1 MLFKEQI
8 DKRLDIEQQNL
19 HEAVGMFV
27 EDVGLHSRL
36 KGKVASGSHAVR
48 EVLAALDIADGYELD
63 DENPFLTL
71 EEQLKQILN
80 PNGIMYRLVELKGK
94 WWKKAV
100 GPMLGYDKEGKW
112 VALLP
117 SRAKMT
123 YTYTNKEGKKVE
135 VTAKSMKEDLKTEA
149 LCFFPALPMRKI
161 NMGDLLNFMVKAFT
175 INDVLRL
182 LLISALIA
190 ILGMFLPY
198 VNKQMFDTVI
208 PNGTKSDIIPV
219 ASLLI
224 GATMG
229 GILFN
234 LIRDWILK
242 RLKELVSI
250 RIEPAVMARTF
261 LLKAKFFMQYS
272 SGELNERI
280 MSVGRLCDLAND
292 MLVSTSITAVFS
304 IVYIFQMKNYAQSL
318 MMPGMIVILG
328 QFFLTLTL
336 LWFQRKQDKRMIVV
350 SAKMTSLVFD
360 LMNGVQKIKLTG
372 SEKRAFTR
380 WLQTYRESAQLEF
393 NPPLLLKVSGALM
406 VLLNLGGIAFIYF
419 TAAKNQVTPSDYIA
433 FNAAYGMVSG
443 AFMALIGVAPQLSR
457 MEPLLKQA
465 KPIMEAEP
473 EVNEFS
479 KQVSFLSGAIE
490 ISHLSFRYSEDTP
503 LILDDVSLKV
513 CPGEYVGVVGRSG
526 CGKST
531 LMRLLLGFETPNS
544 GAIYYDDYDLNEV
557 DKSSLRQK
565 IGTCLQSGSLF
576 PGDIFSNITITAPW
590 STRDDA
596 WEAARLAGIAQDIE
610 ALPMGMNTLISEG
623 GGGLSGGQKQRLL
636 IARALLNKP
645 SILFFDEATSAL
657 DNVSQ
662 KMVSDNLDQM
672 GCTRI
677 VIAHRLS
684 TIRHCDRII
693 VLEKGHIAEEGTFE
707 ELKEKGGLFAEM
719 IKRQEL

>member
-8 DKRLDIEQQNL
+8 DKRLEQEQLNL
-19 HEAVGMFV
+19 NEAVGKFV
-27 EDVGLHSRL
+27 EEVGLQSRL
-36 KGKVASGSHAVR
+36 KKTSASDSHAVKA
-48 EVLAALDIADGYELD
+48 VLEALDVVGGYELD
-63 DENPFLTL
+63 EDNPFLTL
-71 EEQLKQILN
+71 EEQLAQILN
-80 PNGIMYRLVELKGK
+80 PRGIMYRRIELKDK
-94 WWKKAV
+94 WWKGAV
-100 GPMLGYDKEGKW
+100 GPMLGYDKEGNW

-117 SRAKMT
+117 LRMKAT
-123 YTYTNKEGKKVE
+123 YTYINKKGERVE
-135 VTAKSMKEDLKTEA
+135 VTSQCMKTDLKSEA

-161 NMGDLLNFMVKAFT
+161 NLRDLLMFMTKAFT
-175 INDVLRL
+175 MSDAIRL
-182 LLISALIA
+182 FLISGLITL
-190 ILGMFLPY
+190 LGMLVPY

-208 PNGTKSDIIPV
+208 PNGEKNDMV
-219 ASLLI
+219 AIGALLI
-224 GATMG
+224 GAAIG

-234 LIRDWILK
+234 LIRDWMLK
-242 RLKELVSI
+242 RLKELVSV
-250 RIEPAVMARTF
+250 RVEPAVMARTF
-261 LLKAKFFMQYS
+261 LLKAKFFMQYA

-280 MSVGRLCDLAND
+280 MSIGRLCDLAND

-304 IVYIFQMKNYAQSL
+304 VVYIFQMKNYAQSL
-318 MMPGMIVILG
+318 MTPGMTIIFG
-328 QFFLTLTL
+328 QFILTLTM
-336 LWFQRKQDKRMIVV
+336 LWFQRKQDKRIIKV
-350 SAKMTSLVFD
+350 SAKLTALIFD

-380 WLQTYRESAQLEF
+380 WLQVYRENAQLEF
-393 NPPLLLKVSGALM
+393 NPPFILKISGALM
-406 VLLNLGGIAFIYF
+406 VLLNLGGMAYIYL
-419 TAAKNQVTPSDYIA
+419 TAAKNEVTPSDFIA

-443 AFMALIGVAPQLSR
+443 AFTALIGIAPQLSR

-465 KPIMEAEP
+465 KPIMDEVP
-473 EVNEFS
+473 EVNEKS

-503 LILDDVSLKV
+503 KIFDDISLKIR
-513 CPGEYVGVVGRSG
+513 PGEYVAIVGKSG

-531 LMRLLLGFETPNS
+531 LLRLMLGFETPQT

-576 PGDIFSNITITAPW
+576 PGDVFSNITITAPW
-590 STRDDA
+590 STRENA
-596 WEAARLAGIAQDIE
+596 WEAARLAGIDKDIE

-623 GGGLSGGQKQRLL
+623 GGGFSGGQKQRLL

-693 VLEKGHIAEEGTFE
+693 VLDKGIIAEEGTFE
-707 ELKEKGGLFAEM
+707 ELKRKDGLFAEM
-719 IKRQEL
+719 IKRQEV

>member
-80 PNGIMYRLVELKGK
+80 PNGIMYRQVELKGK

>member
-8 DKRLDIEQQNL
+8 DKRLETEQQNL
-19 HEAVGMFV
+19 HEAVGQFV
-27 EDVGLHSRL
+27 EDVGLCSRL
-36 KGKVASGSHAVR
+36 KGKAVSDTHAVR
-48 EVLAALDIADGYELD
+48 EVLSALDVADGYELD
-63 DENPFLTL
+63 DENPFLSL
-71 EEQLKQILN
+71 EEQLKQILS
-80 PNGIMYRLVELKGK
+80 PKGIMCRQVELKGD
-94 WWKKAV
+94 WWKTAV

-117 SRAKMT
+117 SRTKMA

-135 VTAKSMKEDLKTEA
+135 VTDQSMKEVLKTEA
-149 LCFFPALPMRKI
+149 LCFFSALPMRKI
-161 NMGDLLNFMVKAFT
+161 NMGDLLSFMMKSFT
-175 INDVLRL
+175 MNDVLRL
-182 LLISALIA
+182 FLISALISV
-190 ILGMFLPY
+190 LGMFLPY
-198 VNKQMFDTVI
+198 VNKQIFDTVI
-208 PNGTKSDIIPV
+208 PNGIKSDIIPV

-234 LIRDWILK
+234 LIRDWMLK
-242 RLKELVSI
+242 RMKELVSI
-250 RIEPAVMARTF
+250 RVEPAVMARTF

-280 MSVGRLCDLAND
+280 MSVGRLCDMAND

-304 IVYIFQMKNYAQSL
+304 IVYIFQMKNYAQVL
-318 MMPGMIVILG
+318 MLPGMTIIFG
-328 QFFLTLTL
+328 QFLLTIAL
-336 LWFQRKQDKRMIVV
+336 LWFQRKQDKRMIVA
-350 SAKMTSLVFD
+350 SAKLTSLVFD

-380 WLQTYRESAQLEF
+380 WLQTYRESAQLEY
-393 NPPLLLKVSGALM
+393 NPPLLLKLSEALM
-406 VLLNLGGIAFIYF
+406 ALLNLSGVAFFYF

-433 FNAAYGMVSG
+433 FHAAFGMVSG
-443 AFMALIGVAPQLSR
+443 AFMALIGIAPQLAR
-457 MEPLLKQA
+457 MEPLLEQA
-465 KPIMEAEP
+465 KPILEAEP
-473 EVNEFS
+473 EVNEAS
-479 KQVSFLSGAIE
+479 KQVQFLSGAIE

-503 LILDDVSLKV
+503 LILDDVSLKIQ
-513 CPGEYVGVVGRSG
+513 PGEYLGVVGRSG

-531 LMRLLLGFETPNS
+531 LMRLMLGFETPDS
-544 GAIYYDDYDLNEV
+544 GAIYFDDYDLNEV

-576 PGDIFSNITITAPW
+576 PGDVFSNITITAPW
-590 STRDDA
+590 CTREDA
-596 WEAARLAGIAQDIE
+596 WEAARLAGIAKDIE

-623 GGGLSGGQKQRLL
+623 GGGFSGGQKQRLL

-693 VLEKGHIAEEGTFE
+693 VLEKGQVVERGTHK
-707 ELKEKGGLFAEM
+707 ELYAKGGAYT
-719 IKRQEL
+719 ELVTSE

>member
-19 HEAVGMFV
+19 HEAVGSFV
-27 EDVGLHSRL
+27 ENVGLYYRL
-36 KGKVASGSHAVR
+36 RDKVTTDAHAVR
-48 EVLAALDIADGYELD
+48 EVLSALNVTDNYELD
-63 DENPFLTL
+63 DESPFLTL
-71 EEQLKQILN
+71 EEQLKQILS
-80 PNGIMYRLVELKGK
+80 PKGIMYRQVKLKGR
-94 WWKKAV
+94 WWKTAV
-100 GPMLGYDKEGKW
+100 GPMLGYDMEGKW

-117 SRAKMT
+117 SRTKMA
-123 YTYTNKEGKKVE
+123 YTYTNKEGRKVE
-135 VTAKSMKEDLKTEA
+135 VTDQSMKEDLKTTA

-175 INDVLRL
+175 MNDILRL
-182 LLISALIA
+182 FLISALIA
-190 ILGMFLPY
+190 VLGMFLPY

-234 LIRDWILK
+234 LIRDWMLK

-304 IVYIFQMKNYAQSL
+304 IVYVFQMKNYAESL
-318 MMPGMIVILG
+318 MMPGMTIIFG
-328 QFFLTLTL
+328 QFVLTIAL
-336 LWFQRKQDKRMIVV
+336 LWFQRKQDKRMITV
-350 SAKMTSLVFD
+350 SAKLTSLIFD
-360 LMNGVQKIKLTG
+360 LMNGIQKIKLTG

-393 NPPLLLKVSGALM
+393 NPPLLLKLSGALM
-406 VLLNLGGIAFIYF
+406 VLLNLGGVAFLYF

-443 AFMALIGVAPQLSR
+443 AFMALIGIAPQLSR
-457 MEPLLKQA
+457 MEPLLEQA

-473 EVNEFS
+473 EMNEAS
-479 KQVSFLSGAIE
+479 KQVQFLSGAIE
-490 ISHLSFRYSEDTP
+490 VSHLSFRYSEDTP
-503 LILDDVSLKV
+503 WILDDVSLKIQ
-513 CPGEYVGVVGRSG
+513 PGEYVGVVGRSG

-531 LMRLLLGFETPNS
+531 LMRLMLGFETPDS
-544 GAIYYDDYDLNEV
+544 GAIYYDDYDLSEV

-590 STRDDA
+590 CTHEDA
-596 WEAARLAGIAQDIE
+596 WEAARLAGVAKDIE

-623 GGGLSGGQKQRLL
+623 GGGFSGGQKQRLL

-672 GCTRI
+672 GCTRV

-693 VLEKGHIAEEGTFE
+693 VLDKGHIAEEGTYE
-707 ELKEKGGLFAEM
+707 ELKERGGLFTEM